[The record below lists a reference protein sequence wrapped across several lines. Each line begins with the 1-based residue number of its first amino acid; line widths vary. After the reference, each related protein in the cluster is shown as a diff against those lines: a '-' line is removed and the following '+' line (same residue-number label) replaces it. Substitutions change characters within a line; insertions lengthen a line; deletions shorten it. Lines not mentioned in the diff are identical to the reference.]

1 MLHSVVS
8 QTESF
13 FHGKSSGVQ
22 KLQKHFNISAHDTVQ
37 DNVFPAIFGIGGEV
51 SVLFQGI
58 FEHLAVCTG
67 KHTAVIVNYKRLEI
81 DAVFFVDIP

>member
-1 MLHSVVS
+1 MRSRERLPRRNS
-8 QTESF
+8 
-13 FHGKSSGVQ
+13 
-22 KLQKHFNISAHDTVQ
+22 KLGDSISEKLTISAHDTVQ
-37 DNVFPAIFGIGGEV
+37 DNVFPAVFRIGGEV

>member
-1 MLHSVVS
+1 M
-8 QTESF
+8 ERAA
-13 FHGKSSGVQ
+13 GVQ
-22 KLQKHFNISAHDTVQ
+22 KLQEHFNISAHDTVQ
-37 DNVFPAIFGIGGEV
+37 NNVFPAVFRIGGEV

-58 FEHLAVCTG
+58 FEHLAICAR